1 MNDITRCPECDTRFK
16 VSEEQLAAHEGLVRC
31 GRCQNVFNAREHL
44 QTEEPSPQLS
54 LPIGEPSA
62 AAEDPV
68 PDTTEPA
75 LDKVSSTDTED
86 IGPAADAEPAPAE
99 TAEPE
104 TAAPGND
111 DTVEEPVID
120 GEPVPPELRPIPDL
134 SELEDEPATLAQ
146 QVRFVDDPEEGVAP
160 PAPVARKRK
169 ATITLAVLLVLL
181 LFAQGIH
188 FFRHT
193 LAASLPGL
201 KPMLN
206 GYCALLSCTVDL
218 PRELDALSI
227 ESSELEAD
235 AKLVNVITLHALL
248 RNHSGH
254 AQTWPSLELTLTDL
268 RDQVIARRAFHPAD
282 YLRDKE
288 ALQKGIGRNREQ
300 EIALHLDTSDLRPSG
315 YRLLLFYPAAR

>member
-16 VSEEQLAAHEGLVRC
+16 VSKEQLAAHEGLVRC

-44 QTEEPSPQLS
+44 QAEEPSPQLS
-54 LPIGEPSA
+54 LPIGEPCA
-62 AAEDPV
+62 ATDDPV

-75 LDKVSSTDTED
+75 LDKA
-86 IGPAADAEPAPAE
+86 G
-99 TAEPE
+99 
-104 TAAPGND
+104 
-111 DTVEEPVID
+111 EEPVID
-120 GEPVPPELRPIPDL
+120 GEPVPPELRPIPNL

-146 QVRFVDDPEEGVAP
+146 QVRFVDDPEESVAP
-160 PAPVARKRK
+160 HVPVAPKRK
-169 ATITLAVLLVLL
+169 AAITLAALLVLL

-218 PRELDALSI
+218 PRDVEALSI

-248 RNHSGH
+248 RNRSGH
-254 AQTWPSLELTLTDL
+254 AQAWPSLELTLTDL
-268 RDQVIARRAFHPAD
+268 RGQVIARRAFHPAD
-282 YLRDKE
+282 YLRDKA

-300 EIALHLDTSDLRPSG
+300 EIALRLDTSDLRPSG
-315 YRLLLFYPAAR
+315 YRLLLFYPAAH